1 MLSHYALVA
10 HHGESLEA
18 NLLALPGATLSTL
31 PTAGFSVAQI
41 GTILQADEI
50 GPTYAEAVAD
60 GAVRPFWRGGLLRL
74 VIPDVRSAFP
84 DTCAY
89 TLQIDAFK
97 RTIADCGYWL
107 PYRNRSQFS
116 LTVIV

>member
-1 MLSHYALVA
+1 M
-10 HHGESLEA
+10 
-18 NLLALPGATLSTL
+18 
-31 PTAGFSVAQI
+31 
-41 GTILQADEI
+41 
-50 GPTYAEAVAD
+50 AE

-97 RTIADCGYWL
+97 RTIADCGYT
-107 PYRNRSQFS
+107 PHSQYGEPPCPKA
-116 LTVIV
+116 TRKAIGK